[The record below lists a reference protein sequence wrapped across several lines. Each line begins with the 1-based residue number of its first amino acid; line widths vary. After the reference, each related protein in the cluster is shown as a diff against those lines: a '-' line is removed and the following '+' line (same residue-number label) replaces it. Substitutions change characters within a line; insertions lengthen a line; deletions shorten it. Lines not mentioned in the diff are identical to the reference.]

1 MAEPD
6 DPKQNVNA
14 RMQDRA
20 IRHAI
25 YLERY
30 YATATQ
36 QVVGYLNDEVYPDLL
51 AKLAVRLERI
61 RLRGV
66 DSGFA
71 TTKRYVTMLAD
82 IKAMLNGGHDEA
94 RKMLAELMRE
104 LAKVEARW
112 QEGMVSQSIPKEAHV
127 VVLPDDTV
135 NLRIV
140 QQVVDQPI
148 QGKPMKK
155 WWDDLTART
164 QEKITTEIGKGLSQG
179 ETADQIVRRVRGTQ
193 ANGYRDGALNA
204 TREQAAAI
212 VRTTSNHVTTQARE
226 VTYGE
231 MESVLK
237 GVQWVATLDTKT
249 CPICGPLDGK
259 VFQLKEGPRPPAH
272 WNCRCTT
279 APVTKSLAEII
290 KGSKAKKAEAA
301 ELSASTR
308 ASMDGQVP
316 DAVTY
321 NDWVKRQPKDV
332 QDEIFG
338 PGRARLLR
346 SGQISPKDLVTKTGR
361 LRSLD
366 ELKDS

>member
-1 MAEPD
+1 MLF
-6 DPKQNVNA
+6 
-14 RMQDRA
+14 RS
-20 IRHAI
+20 
-25 YLERY
+25 
-30 YATATQ
+30 
-36 QVVGYLNDEVYPDLL
+36 
-51 AKLAVRLERI
+51 
-61 RLRGV
+61 

-71 TTKRYVTMLAD
+71 TTKRYLTMLAD
-82 IKAMLNGGHDEA
+82 IRGMLQNGHDEA
-94 RKMLAELMRE
+94 RKLLVELLRE
-104 LAKVEARW
+104 LAKTEARW
-112 QEGMVSQSIPKEAHV
+112 QEGMIEQSIPKEAHG
-127 VVLPDDTV
+127 VVLPDDVV

-140 QQVVDQPI
+140 QQVVNQPI
-148 QGKPMKK
+148 QGKPMQD
-155 WWDDLTART
+155 WWDDLTERT
-164 QEKITTEIGKGLSQG
+164 QQKLTSEIGLGLSQG

-193 ANGYRDGALNA
+193 ANGYRDGVLDIP
-204 TREQAAAI
+204 RQQAAAI

-249 CPICGPLDGK
+249 CPTCGPLDGK
-259 VFQLKEGPRPPAH
+259 VFPLQEGPRPPAH

-290 KGSKAKKAEAA
+290 KGKTKKQAAAA
-301 ELSASTR
+301 ELSETTR

-316 DAVTY
+316 DSVTY
-321 NDWVKRQPKDV
+321 SDWVKRQPADV

-346 SGQISPKDLVTKTGR
+346 AGKIAPKDLVTRTGS

-366 ELKDS
+366 DLKRS